1 MIKKKFVI
9 AAAVIFSLFQFSESY
24 SQNGDLLNKNKSIY
38 NLTEEF
44 LNTNVTKDK
53 VTLNT
58 TQATSQKSPALAL
71 LLSVILPGAGHF
83 YIDRMD
89 VGKYF
94 FGIDVASWIGYA
106 TLDVY
111 GNNVNDDAVT
121 YSVQHAEVTNPD
133 NKDDDYFT
141 NVGSF
146 NNIYEYND
154 DQLQRGQYGSLYDV
168 NQYYWDWDNVE
179 NRNIFESQR
188 KSGERILN
196 TRIVFSS
203 LLIANRVVCGISAY
217 LLTNKPKSKTSS
229 LNIEP
234 EFLYKDD
241 YSFDGVK
248 INLSK
253 NF

>member
-1 MIKKKFVI
+1 MIKIKFLI
-9 AAAVIFSLFQFSESY
+9 AGTIIFFLFQYTESH
-24 SQNGDLLNKNKSIY
+24 SQERDKIKNKSIQ
-38 NLTEEF
+38 NLKEDF
-44 LNTNVTKDK
+44 LKANIPQNKL
-53 VTLNT
+53 TLNT
-58 TQATSQKSPALAL
+58 LQATSQKSPAMAL
-71 LLSVILPGAGHF
+71 LLSVILPGAGHY

-94 FGIDVASWIGYA
+94 FGVDVASWIGWA
-106 TLDVY
+106 TLNIY

-121 YSVQHAEVTNPD
+121 YSVQHAKVTNPD

-141 NVGSF
+141 NVGNF

-154 DQLQRGQYGSLYDV
+154 DQLQRGMYNSLYNV
-168 NQYYWDWDNVE
+168 NEYYWNWDNVN

-188 KSGERILN
+188 KSSERILN
-196 TRIVFSS
+196 TRIVFGS
-203 LLIANRVVCGISAY
+203 LLIANRVICGISAY
-217 LLTNKPKSKTSS
+217 LLTNKPKSKSSS

-234 EFLYKDD
+234 ELLYKND

-253 NF
+253 YF